1 MNPDPVL
8 QYATDVVDGREIA
21 GPLVRLA
28 CRRHLHDLE
37 TGESRGLWWDQ
48 PGVDR
53 VFGFFRDVLRLAGG
67 EFEGK
72 PFILAPPQQFIVGS
86 LFGWRKEDQRRFRTA
101 YVEIG
106 KGGGKSPL
114 AAGIGLYMF
123 SADGEARAEV
133 FAAATDK
140 DQARIIFRDAVAM
153 VDQSPAL
160 ARRILKSPKDS
171 DQPDRVWNMAH
182 LSSGSFFRP
191 ISSES
196 RGRGKSGFR
205 PYCVLLD
212 EIHEHPT
219 DAMVEFMRKNIKG
232 RPNALVLMI
241 TNSGVNDP
249 NSVCLRYHNYS
260 AQVLNGATDDSFFGY
275 VCGLDEHD
283 DWTDPAVWKKSN
295 PMLGVSVRESYLEEE
310 VRQSIGMPSRQS
322 LTQRLNFCMW
332 VDSVNPFIASEVWS
346 ANADAPNGPQ
356 RCFGGL
362 DLSQKND
369 LSALVLSCEDGSVL
383 PFFFTPKDGLRQRE
397 ERDRAPYAQWVRE
410 GNLIAVPGKT
420 IDYRYI
426 AQKVGELQKQG
437 FQIESI
443 AFDTWKSDD
452 MIAAFDAEGVDIKL
466 IPHGQGFRDMTRSI
480 QALEDSLLEKRLKH
494 GNHPVLT
501 WCINNTQVTPDPA
514 GNRKFDKRKATG
526 RIDGAVALAMA
537 EGLRSTTNV
546 EPKFQMMFFG

>member
-1 MNPDPVL
+1 
-8 QYATDVVDGREIA
+8 
-21 GPLVRLA
+21 VRLA
-28 CRRHLHDLE
+28 CQRHLDDLE
-37 TGESRGLWWDQ
+37 HGEKRGLWWDQ
-48 PGVDR
+48 SGADR
-53 VFGFFRDVLRLAGG
+53 VFGFFGEVLHLAGG

-72 PFILAPPQQFIVGS
+72 PFSLAPPQQFIVGS
-86 LFGWRKEDQRRFRTA
+86 LFGWRKEDQRRYRTA

-123 SADGEARAEV
+123 AADGEARAEV

-140 DQARIIFRDAVAM
+140 EQARILFRDAVAM

-160 ARRILKSPKDS
+160 ARRILKSPKES
-171 DQPDRVWNMAH
+171 DQPDRVWNLAH
-182 LSSGSFFRP
+182 LSTGSFFRP

-212 EIHEHPT
+212 EVHEHQT

-249 NSVCLRYHNYS
+249 GSVCLRYHNYS
-260 AQVLNGATDDSFFGY
+260 AQVLKGATDDSFFSY
-275 VCGLDEHD
+275 TCGLDDGD
-283 DWTDPAVWKKSN
+283 DWTDPAVWKKAN
-295 PMLGVSVRESYLEEE
+295 PMLGVSVRESYLQEE

-332 VDSVNPFIASEVWS
+332 VDSANPFIAPEVWA
-346 ANADAPNGPQ
+346 ANGKKPAAVPAECSGA
-356 RCFGGL
+356 L
-362 DLSQKND
+362 DLSNKND
-369 LSALVLSCEDGSVL
+369 LSALVLTDDEGGVY
-383 PFFFTPKDGLRQRE
+383 PYFFTPKEGLRLRE
-397 ERDRAPYAQWVRE
+397 EHDRAPYAQWVRE
-410 GNLIAVPGKT
+410 GYLIAVPGKT

-426 AQKVGELQKQG
+426 AQKVGALKTEGVKIKSL
-437 FQIESI
+437 
-443 AFDTWKSDD
+443 AFDPWNIDA
-452 MIAAFDAEGVDIKL
+452 MIAAFEAEGVDVTL
-466 IPHGQGFRDMTRSI
+466 TPHGQGYRDMSKSI
-480 QALEDSLLEKRLKH
+480 QALEDSLLDERLRH

-501 WCINNTQVTPDPA
+501 WCMNNAQVETDPA
-514 GNRKFDKRKATG
+514 GNRKFTKRKATG

-537 EGLRSTTNV
+537 EGLRSTTTT
-546 EPKFQMMFFG
+546 EPKYQMMFIG